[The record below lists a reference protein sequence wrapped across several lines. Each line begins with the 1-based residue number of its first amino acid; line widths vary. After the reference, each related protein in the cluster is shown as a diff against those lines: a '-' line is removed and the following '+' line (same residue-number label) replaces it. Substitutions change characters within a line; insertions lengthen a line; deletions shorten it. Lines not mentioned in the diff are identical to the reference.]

1 MRCKQN
7 DGLALVDTMIFSRA
21 ANRGAR
27 YRQPRPGGRSG
38 YGAAHRH
45 SGDAFPEQR
54 GQPLDDFAVE
64 KVRPLAEKAAL
75 VPAVNAARAMYG
87 VLTAIV
93 VIAVL

>member
-1 MRCKQN
+1 MRTEGR
-7 DGLALVDTMIFSRA
+7 DI
-21 ANRGAR
+21 ANRVQAGDLDTALR
-27 YRQPRPGGRSG
+27 IGIPR
-38 YGAAHRH
+38 
-45 SGDAFPEQR
+45 DAFPEQR